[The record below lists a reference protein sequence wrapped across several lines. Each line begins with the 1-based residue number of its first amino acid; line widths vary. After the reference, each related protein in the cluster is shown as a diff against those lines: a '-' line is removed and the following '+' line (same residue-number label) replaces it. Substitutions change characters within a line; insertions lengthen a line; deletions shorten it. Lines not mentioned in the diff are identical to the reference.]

1 MTSERIR
8 EIIEF
13 IMDVEGDASDDPA
26 LLQEELEDLG
36 YHRSEI
42 RQAFRLIESGA
53 GVSDRLL
60 DPRAGAG
67 SRVFG
72 EFEKSVLSVAAQG
85 YLLAL
90 RRSGALT
97 EMQLSLIVDSAAFE
111 YAPPVSLDE
120 AKDLAARYVS
130 DLPDGDEP
138 GETRRDGSLH

>member
-13 IMDVEGDASDDPA
+13 IMDVDGGADDPG

-36 YHRSEI
+36 YEPSEI
-42 RQAFRLIESGA
+42 RLAFRVIESG
-53 GVSDRLL
+53 VRSSDRLS
-60 DPRAGAG
+60 DPEGGGG

-72 EFEKSVLSVAAQG
+72 EFEKSVLSVEAQG

-120 AKDLAARYVS
+120 ARELAARFVV
-130 DLPDGDEP
+130 DLPEGDP
-138 GETRRDGSLH
+138 PRASRRDGSLH